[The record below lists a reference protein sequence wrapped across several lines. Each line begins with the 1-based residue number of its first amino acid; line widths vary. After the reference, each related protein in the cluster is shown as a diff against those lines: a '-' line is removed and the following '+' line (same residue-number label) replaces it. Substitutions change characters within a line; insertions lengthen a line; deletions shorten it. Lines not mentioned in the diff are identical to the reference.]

1 MLAREVEWDEAGE
14 RAGTDPLLT
23 RLQQSERTLLQ
34 LSEALG
40 EGEPVAMVSALR
52 REAESLQGLRN
63 QLQSLLGS
71 WALVAELSHRLLNLP
86 LEEMEPGLRATL
98 AVLGQ
103 WFGSQR
109 AYVFLLA
116 EDRRQVAEVYEWCA
130 EGVAPHDVDGARSV
144 PVDPLSWSM
153 RQLLAG
159 RTVLVKDTVSLPP
172 EAAAEK
178 RLCEMLGTR
187 SFVHMP
193 LFLGGR
199 LLGWL
204 GCDAVGAP
212 GAWPEES
219 LRLMAVSGGVLVN
232 ALQRKRVAVSNDR
245 LSESLEQLQE
255 AQSQLLFADRLATIG
270 QLAAGVVHEINNPL
284 SFLLNNLAHVK
295 RVMGQAK
302 PPEVTQALADANEGA
317 ERVRLIVQDLKLLS
331 SPDEMESG
339 PVEVAKVVRSAVKL
353 AAHEIRHRAEVVE
366 SLDEVPRVRGNE
378 ARLCQVFLNLL
389 LNAAHAISPGQPE
402 HNRIRISARE
412 VEGERVLVEVSDTG
426 CGIPPELLERVFDP
440 FFTTKPVGVGS
451 GLGLSVCRRIITAH
465 GGELS
470 VESEPGRGTTF
481 QVFLP
486 VHTGDH

>member
-1 MLAREVEWDEAGE
+1 MLAHEMEWDVAGE
-14 RAGTDPLLT
+14 RVEPEPLLT

-40 EGEPVAMVSALR
+40 EGEPVPMVSALR
-52 REAESLQGLRN
+52 REAESLQGLRS
-63 QLQSLLGS
+63 QLESLLGS

-98 AVLGQ
+98 AVLGE

-109 AYVFLLA
+109 AYVFLLS
-116 EDRRQVAEVYEWCA
+116 EDRRRLSEVYEWCA

-144 PVDPLSWSM
+144 PVEAMSWSL

-159 RTVLVKDTVSLPP
+159 RTVLVKDTALLPP
-172 EAAAEK
+172 EAVAER

-187 SFVHMP
+187 SYVHMP

-204 GCDAVGAP
+204 GCDAVGRP

-232 ALQRKRVAVSNDR
+232 ALQRQRVAASNVR

-284 SFLLNNLAHVK
+284 SFLLNNLALVK
-295 RVMGQAK
+295 RGMGQSR
-302 PPEVTQALADANEGA
+302 PPEVTQALADVNEGA

-331 SPDEMESG
+331 SPDEMERG
-339 PVEVAKVVRSAVKL
+339 PVEVGKVVRSAVKL
-353 AAHEIRHRAEVVE
+353 AAHEIRNRAHVVE
-366 SLDEVPRVRGNE
+366 SLDEVPRVRGSE

-402 HNRIRISARE
+402 HNRIQVSARE
-412 VEGERVLVEVSDTG
+412 VSGERVLVEVSDTG

-451 GLGLSVCRRIITAH
+451 GLGLSVCRRIIGAH
-465 GGELS
+465 GGELT

>member
-1 MLAREVEWDEAGE
+1 MLARGVEWDVAGE
-14 RAGTDPLLT
+14 GAGRDPLLN

-40 EGEPVAMVSALR
+40 QGDQVSMVSALR
-52 REAESLQGLRN
+52 REAESLQGLRS

-71 WALVAELSHRLLNLP
+71 WALVAELSHHLLNLP
-86 LEEMEPGLRATL
+86 LEDIEPGLRAAL
-98 AVLGQ
+98 AVLGE
-103 WFGSQR
+103 WFESQR
-109 AYVFLLA
+109 AYVFLLS
-116 EDRRQVAEVYEWCA
+116 EDRRQVTEVYEWCA
-130 EGVAPHDVDGARSV
+130 EGVAPHDVDGARAV
-144 PVDPLSWSM
+144 RLEAMPWSM

-159 RTVLVKDTVSLPP
+159 RTLLVKDTALLPP

-178 RLCEMLGTR
+178 QLCETLGTR
-187 SFVHMP
+187 SYVHMP

-204 GCDAVGAP
+204 GCDTVGAP
-212 GAWPEES
+212 GAWAEEA

-232 ALQRKRVAVSNDR
+232 ALQRKRVAASNDR

-284 SFLLNNLAHVK
+284 AFLLNNLAHAK
-295 RVMGQAK
+295 RVMGQAR
-302 PPEVTQALADANEGA
+302 PQDVTQALADANEGA
-317 ERVRLIVQDLKLLS
+317 EQVRVIVQDLKLLS
-331 SPDEMESG
+331 CPDEMESG
-339 PVEVAKVVRSAVKL
+339 PVEVGKVVRSAVKL
-353 AAHEIRHRAEVVE
+353 AAHEIRNRADVVE

-402 HNRIRISARE
+402 RNRIQVSARG
-412 VEGERVLVEVSDTG
+412 VGGERVLVEVSDTG

-481 QVFLP
+481 RVFLP
-486 VHTGDH
+486 VHTSGH